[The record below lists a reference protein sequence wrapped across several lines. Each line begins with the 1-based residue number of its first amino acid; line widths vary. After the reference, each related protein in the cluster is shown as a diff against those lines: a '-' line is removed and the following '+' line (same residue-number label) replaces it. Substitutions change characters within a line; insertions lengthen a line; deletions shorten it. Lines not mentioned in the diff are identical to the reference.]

1 MPPRP
6 LPLEPL
12 QAGLIAVV
20 PDGPP
25 MRFRL
30 GGTVHRVV
38 AAHGPER
45 IETAW
50 WRGPTVRRDYYVVE
64 TESGSRFWLFRRLGG
79 RATRGAR
86 SANWYLH
93 GVFA

>member
-6 LPLEPL
+6 LPLESP
-12 QAGLIAVV
+12 AAVV

-25 MRFRL
+25 VQFRI
-30 GGTVHRVV
+30 GDRWHRV
-38 AAHGPER
+38 ARARGPER

-50 WRGPTVRRDYYVVE
+50 WRGATVRRDYYVVE
-64 TESGSRFWLFRRLGG
+64 TEAGERFWVFRRLRDGG
-79 RATRGAR
+79 
-86 SANWYLH
+86 WFLH

>member
-6 LPLEPL
+6 VPLEPL
-12 QAGLIAVV
+12 QAGPIAVA

-25 MRFRL
+25 ARFRL
-30 GGTVHRVV
+30 GGVVHTVA

-50 WRGPTVRRDYYVVE
+50 WRGPTVRRDYYIVE
-64 TESGSRFWLFRRLGG
+64 TETGARFWLFRRLGN
-79 RATRGAR
+79 RPRGPR
-86 SANWYLH
+86 ESGWYLH